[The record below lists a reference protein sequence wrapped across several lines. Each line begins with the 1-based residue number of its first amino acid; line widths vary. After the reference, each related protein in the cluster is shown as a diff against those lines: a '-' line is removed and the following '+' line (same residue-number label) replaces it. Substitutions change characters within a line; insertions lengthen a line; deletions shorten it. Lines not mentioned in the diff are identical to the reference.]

1 MTAEDISKDFRALAK
16 EMAVSHRGLLGGA
29 LKRAYRAEAKKIRGM
44 ALRSFRAANVDV
56 RGNRQDIEKGIRVR
70 IFPRGGGFMLT
81 LKPHKSNGAGVH
93 ENRHYR
99 RTGKKWPV
107 LMWLEDGTRLRR
119 KGRRGGYKSTGR
131 VQGLGFIE
139 GKREEM
145 NRVFEADMAK
155 ELETAVTKVAR
166 KHGLI

>member
-1 MTAEDISKDFRALAK
+1 MTAAEETSKDFRALAK
-16 EMAVSHRGLLGGA
+16 EMTPRQLRNS

-44 ALRSFRAANVDV
+44 ALQGFRAANVDV

-107 LMWLEDGTRLRR
+107 LMWLEDGTKMR
-119 KGRRGGYKSTGR
+119 KTRTRGSKRGHSTGR
-131 VQGLGFIE
+131 VPVLGFIE

-145 NRVFEADMAK
+145 NRAFEADMAK
-155 ELETAVTKVAR
+155 ELESAVEKVAR

>member
-1 MTAEDISKDFRALAK
+1 MTAGEEISKEFRALAK
-16 EMAVSHRGLLGGA
+16 AMTPRQLRNS

-44 ALRSFRAANVDV
+44 ALQSFRAANVDV
-56 RGNRQDIEKGIRVR
+56 RGNRQDIEKGIRTR

-93 ENRHYR
+93 ENRHYG

-107 LMWLEDGTRLRR
+107 LMWLEDGTKMRKRGTRR
-119 KGRRGGYKSTGR
+119 SKRGHSTGR
-131 VQGLGFIE
+131 VHALGFIK

-145 NRVFEADMAK
+145 NRAFEADMAK
-155 ELETAVTKVAR
+155 ELETAVEKVAR